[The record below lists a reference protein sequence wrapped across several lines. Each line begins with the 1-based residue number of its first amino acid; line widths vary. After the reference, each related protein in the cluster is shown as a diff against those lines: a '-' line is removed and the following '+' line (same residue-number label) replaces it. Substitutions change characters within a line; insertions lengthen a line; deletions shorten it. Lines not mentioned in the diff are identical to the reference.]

1 MKKVILIV
9 EDEPKNRRLIRDILQ
24 NNGYGT
30 VEAVNGKEGLD
41 LAKIHRPDLIL
52 MDLHLP
58 VMDGF
63 EATKLL
69 KSDPE
74 LRKIPLIAVTASA
87 MKGDAEKILQ
97 VGFDGYITKP
107 IHLHTFLKQIAG
119 YLPEQG
125 ETP

>member
-9 EDEPKNRRLIRDILQ
+9 EDEPKNLRLFRDILQ

-30 VEAVNGKEGLD
+30 VEAVNGKQGLD
-41 LAKIHRPDLIL
+41 LARIHRPDLIL
-52 MDLHLP
+52 MDLHMP

-97 VGFDGYITKP
+97 AGFDGYITKP
-107 IHLHTFLKQIAG
+107 IDLYPFLKQIAG